1 MKPNYLAAFLLLL
14 FAVQSAGCATVPQEG
29 QSDTPS
35 NKDAESINHQA
46 VTPSDEDA
54 SSIDPYEN
62 VNRPLYNFTK
72 SVDRNVLEPVADSY
86 IKHVPLPVQHS
97 VGNFYDNLAYPNVI
111 LNGFLQGKML
121 QGTED
126 ILRFVLNSTIGLA
139 GLFDVATPM
148 GLQKHDED
156 FGQTLG
162 VWGVDNKSYMY
173 LPILGPS
180 SNRDVWGL
188 PVTIASNVLFYA
200 AFVIGAPITVP
211 LGILAVIDKR
221 ARHAEDL
228 RVVDQAALDPYL
240 FVREAYW
247 QQRKH
252 LVFDG
257 NPPPEIYDNIFEN
270 DLSGI
275 PEINLYT
282 EPCLGTPLQH
292 TSITQQSWHPPFI
305 PEEHDNKQEKFSSH
319 SEKDCSHFVH
329 EAKKRDQNILSQT
342 GDSHLESE

>member
-14 FAVQSAGCATVPQEG
+14 FVVLSASCATVPQEG
-29 QSDTPS
+29 QSGTL
-35 NKDAESINHQA
+35 
-46 VTPSDEDA
+46 SDEDA

-72 SVDRNVLEPVADSY
+72 SVDDNIFGPVANSY
-86 IKHVPLPVQHS
+86 IENVPRPVQS
-97 VGNFYDNLAYPNVI
+97 SIGNFYDNLAYPNVI
-111 LNGFLQGKML
+111 LNDFLQGKML
-121 QGTED
+121 QGAED
-126 ILRFVLNSTIGLA
+126 SLRFILNSTIGLA

-148 GLQKHDED
+148 GLEKHDED

-180 SNRDVWGL
+180 SNRDVLGL

-200 AFVIGAPITVP
+200 AFVIGAPITIP
-211 LGILAVIDKR
+211 LGILGVIDKR
-221 ARHAEDL
+221 ARHEEDL
-228 RVVDQAALDPYL
+228 RILDQAALDPYL

-270 DLSGI
+270 ELSSI
-275 PEINLYT
+275 PISNLNT
-282 EPCLGTPLQH
+282 KPCLGTPLQH
-292 TSITQQSWHPPFI
+292 TSITQQTWHPPLV
-305 PEEHDNKQEKFSSH
+305 PEENDNKQERFYSH
-319 SEKDCSHFVH
+319 IEKDCLLFVH
-329 EAKKRDQNILSQT
+329 EAKKRD
-342 GDSHLESE
+342 

>member
-14 FAVQSAGCATVPQEG
+14 FVVLSASCATVPQEG
-29 QSDTPS
+29 QSGTL
-35 NKDAESINHQA
+35 
-46 VTPSDEDA
+46 SDEDA

-72 SVDRNVLEPVADSY
+72 SVDDNIFGPVANSY
-86 IKHVPLPVQHS
+86 IENVPRPVQS
-97 VGNFYDNLAYPNVI
+97 SIGNFYDNLAYPNTI
-111 LNGFLQGKML
+111 LNDFLQGKML
-121 QGTED
+121 QGAED
-126 ILRFVLNSTIGLA
+126 SLRFILNSTIGLA

-148 GLQKHDED
+148 GLEKHDED

-180 SNRDVWGL
+180 SNRDVLGL

-200 AFVIGAPITVP
+200 AFVIGAPITIP
-211 LGILAVIDKR
+211 LGILGVIDKR
-221 ARHAEDL
+221 ARHEEDL
-228 RVVDQAALDPYL
+228 RILDQAALDPYL

-270 DLSGI
+270 ELSGI
-275 PEINLYT
+275 PISNLNT

-292 TSITQQSWHPPFI
+292 TSITQQTWHSPLVLV
-305 PEEHDNKQEKFSSH
+305 PEENDNKQERFYSH
-319 SEKDCSHFVH
+319 SEKDCLLFVH
-329 EAKKRDQNILSQT
+329 EAKKRD
-342 GDSHLESE
+342 